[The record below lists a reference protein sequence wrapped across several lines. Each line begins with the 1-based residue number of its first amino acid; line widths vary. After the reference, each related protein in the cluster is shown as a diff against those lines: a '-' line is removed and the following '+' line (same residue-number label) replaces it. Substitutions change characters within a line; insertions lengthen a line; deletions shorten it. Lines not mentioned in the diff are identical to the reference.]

1 MIEPETPEQ
10 SAATDETAGRSMRP
24 FLVLWSGQA
33 LSLIGSHAVQF
44 GLVWWLTAETGS
56 ATVLATAT
64 LVGLLP
70 PVVLGPAIGALVDRW
85 DRKRVMLGAD
95 GFVAAASLALAG
107 LFAAGVAATEH
118 VLALLF
124 LRALGGAFHAPA
136 MTASTSLMVPERHL
150 TRVQGLHQSLQGVLA
165 IVAAPLGALL
175 LATFPMAAVMLVD
188 VATALPALLSL
199 AAIRVPR
206 PPRAGELAGASL
218 WSDTLAG
225 LRYLAGRR
233 GHALLVAGAALVNA
247 LVVPAFAL
255 LPLLV
260 LERLGAGATEL
271 GWLTAALGVGMI
283 AGGAVLGAWG
293 GFRRRIATAL
303 AAMIAL
309 GLAVAAV
316 GLTPG
321 SSFAWALGALTG
333 VGLVVPLVNG
343 PIFAILQ
350 TTIAPELQG
359 RVFALVASLA
369 GGAAPLGLVL
379 ATPVAELAGVGA
391 WYLAGGAACLT
402 LGIAGFFAPALMAI
416 ECGGG
421 GDGGM
426 TTAVDAPAGR

>member
-1 MIEPETPEQ
+1 MAEPRIPEQ
-10 SAATDETAGRSMRP
+10 RFETDAAPERPMRP

-33 LSLIGSHAVQF
+33 LSLIGSQAVQF
-44 GLVWWLTAETGS
+44 ALVWWLTAETGS

-85 DRKRVMLGAD
+85 DRKRVMLAAD
-95 GFVAAASLALAG
+95 GSVAAASLALAG
-107 LFAAGVAATEH
+107 LFAAGVAATPH

-175 LATFPMAAVMLVD
+175 LATFPMAGVMAVD
-188 VATALPALLSL
+188 VATALPALLTL

-206 PPRAGELAGASL
+206 PPRAGELAAGSL
-218 WSDTLAG
+218 RSEIVAG

-260 LERLGAGATEL
+260 LERLDGGAIEL
-271 GWLTAALGVGMI
+271 GWLTSALGAGMI
-283 AGGAVLGAWG
+283 AGGVALGAWG

-316 GLTPG
+316 GWTPT
-321 SSFAWALGALTG
+321 SSFAWALAALTG

-350 TTIAPELQG
+350 ATIAPELQG

-369 GGAAPLGLVL
+369 GAAAPLGLL
-379 ATPVAELAGVGA
+379 FAAPVAELAGVGA
-391 WYLAGGAACLT
+391 WYLAGGAVCVA
-402 LGIAGFFAPALMAI
+402 LGVAGFFAPALIGI
-416 ECGGG
+416 ENAAGE
-421 GDGGM
+421 
-426 TTAVDAPAGR
+426 AVAAGSVGERAVP